1 MGKLSKKFRQIPLIR
16 KIIIAKREFFS
27 NFIIYHHYRNWIMTQ
42 KWRVKFFFFPRYK
55 KARTILSIYSN
66 IKIFRPHA
74 GFSDFDLAV
83 TAYDNATKQKLF
95 IQIVTKQNFNRK
107 GKDEF
112 KSKVANFSAKNHI
125 YQKVTNFLKSY
136 DQQKL
141 TEIITVKDFIV
152 ENDLCVFVTYYRDY
166 QPIAHLFKQKGFIE
180 KQEYLKKQLKFYYD
194 FFNKYKIAWCDA
206 TPNNLVTL
214 GKSYN
219 IVPIDFATTD
229 EIDFI
234 KFSEINDKAY
244 KGLSEYI
251 ATGKYP
257 YWD

>member
-95 IQIVTKQNFNRK
+95 IQIVTKQNFDKK
-107 GKDEF
+107 GKQEF
-112 KSKVANFSAKNHI
+112 KNKVANFSAKN
-125 YQKVTNFLKSY
+125 YLYRKVAEQLKKDTKKSA
-136 DQQKL
+136 
-141 TEIITVKDFIV
+141 EIIQVKDFII
-152 ENDLCVFVTYYRDY
+152 ENELCVFITSYRNY
-166 QPIAHLFKQKGFIE
+166 HPINHM
-180 KQEYLKKQLKFYYD
+180 LKRDDFTQHKKNIIQQLKFYHD
-194 FFNKYKIAWCDA
+194 FFNKHNIAWCDA